1 VTFLEAVVLGL
12 VEGITE
18 YLPISST
25 GHLILAAWLL
35 GLDDPARSAAV
46 DAFVVVVQG
55 GAILAVLG
63 LYRTRVQRM
72 AAGLAGRDEAGL
84 RLAVRLLVAFL
95 PAAVLGF
102 LLDDLLEEK
111 LFHAVPVLLALA
123 IGGVVMIAI
132 DRPAPRSG
140 AAISIDE
147 LTIGQALFVGV
158 LQCFALWPGTSR
170 SMTTIVGGTLVG
182 LPPAAA
188 AEFSFLLAV
197 PTLGAACAYRLAAD
211 LASSLADG
219 TPTMFAT
226 LGVAPVL
233 TGVIVA
239 TGSAAFAVR
248 WLVGFLGRRGLA
260 PFGWYR
266 IALAGL
272 LAALVGGGL
281 LHVQ

>member
-1 VTFLEAVVLGL
+1 MTFFEAVVLGL

-35 GLDDPARSAAV
+35 GLDDPARSGAV

-63 LYRTRVQRM
+63 LYRARVRHI
-72 AAGLAGRDEAGL
+72 AAGIAGRDEAGL

-95 PAAVLGF
+95 PAAGLGF
-102 LLDDLLEEK
+102 LLDDVLEEK
-111 LFHAVPVLLALA
+111 LFHTVPVLLALA
-123 IGGVVMIAI
+123 VGGVVMIAI
-132 DRPAPRSG
+132 GRRAPRAG
-140 AAISIDE
+140 APGSLDD
-147 LTIGQALFVGV
+147 LTIRQALFVGL

-197 PTLGAACAYRLAAD
+197 PTLGAACTYRLAAD
-211 LASSLADG
+211 LAAAFRDG
-219 TPTMFAT
+219 TPTMFAM
-226 LGVAPVL
+226 LGAAPVI
-233 TGVIVA
+233 TGILVA
-239 TGSAAFAVR
+239 TVSAALAVR

-266 IALAGL
+266 IALAAL
-272 LAALVGGGL
+272 LALLIAGGL
-281 LHVQ
+281 LHVD